1 MNRQNVLI
9 KILICIIIVLFSG
22 LVFSQEPK
30 GMHNPPEDMNLN
42 DMIKELRGTWTGRGA
57 SEEVRFRHRL
67 LTLIVKHET
76 QFFFHVGEKGN
87 VTGEGTVEYSLV
99 QDTTGLDD
107 LAAQIRGMLGLLPSA
122 VPSTAGSKI
131 AQAATKDKLNKLGK
145 IQYKAPHLKYGK
157 ELRHFKF
164 IGRIAQGTI
173 TAKEL
178 SKDRQDWQ
186 WPDNK
191 FPTKQKV
198 IYLDQVQNFTRP
210 DGTPNSTL
218 IAEWEVN
225 GVREEK
231 PFPCWSPFLKKPGIL
246 RRGPGGV
253 WLAEFQKQGTHREDK
268 KVWQEYCYIW
278 MARLTEKE
286 K

>member
-191 FPTKQKV
+191 FPKWKISMITGM
-198 IYLDQVQNFTRP
+198 I
-210 DGTPNSTL
+210 
-218 IAEWEVN
+218 
-225 GVREEK
+225 
-231 PFPCWSPFLKKPGIL
+231 
-246 RRGPGGV
+246 
-253 WLAEFQKQGTHREDK
+253 
-268 KVWQEYCYIW
+268 
-278 MARLTEKE
+278 
-286 K
+286 

>member
-1 MNRQNVLI
+1 MNRQNILI
-9 KILICIIIVLFSG
+9 NILICIIILSFSAP
-22 LVFSQEPK
+22 VFSQGTNDK
-30 GMHNPPEDMNLN
+30 NKSTEDMSLG
-42 DMIKELRGTWTGRGA
+42 DVIKELRGTWTGRGA

-76 QFFFHVGEKGN
+76 QFFFHVDEKGN

-107 LAAQIRGMLGLLPSA
+107 LAAQIRGLLGLMPSA
-122 VPSTAGSKI
+122 VPSIPASKI
-131 AQAATKDKLNKLGK
+131 GQAAVKEGLKGMTK

-157 ELRHFKF
+157 EIRHYKF
-164 IGRIAQGTI
+164 TGRIARGTI
-173 TAKEL
+173 NDKKA
-178 SKDRQDWQ
+178 
-186 WPDNK
+186 
-191 FPTKQKV
+191 
-198 IYLDQVQNFTRP
+198 IYLDNVQNFTRP

-253 WLAEFQKQGTHREDK
+253 WLAEFQEQGKNREGK
-268 KVWQEYCYIW
+268 SVWQEYCYLW

-286 K
+286 KTGSKSN